1 MTSPLRAMNNALNM
15 TISSFEAMQKA
26 TNQAMNTS
34 SIQAARA
41 ELNKA
46 EIAMNQ
52 FEDEIREANEE
63 AKKMPGSFGGVEG
76 VLSKLKGLAA
86 GVGLAFGANKIIE
99 IADTMTLTTARL
111 DLINDGLQSTAELQ
125 DMIAASA
132 NRARSSYQ
140 STAEAV
146 SKLGVLAGNAFS
158 GNEEMIAFTELM
170 NKNFVIGGAS
180 IQEQTAAMYQ
190 LTQAMAAGRLQGDE
204 FRSIMENAPL
214 LAQAIADYMGKPMGE
229 LREMSSQGLITA
241 EVIKGAMFASAN
253 EINDRFAQMP
263 MTFGQVGTILKNT
276 LLQTFEPVIQAIG
289 RGSQWIYDNWSTLE
303 PVFLGLATATGAY
316 AVALGL
322 QKVAA
327 VQAMIAEEG
336 LRAVM
341 MKNPYM
347 WVALIIGVLVGMIY
361 KWVQSV
367 GGIRVAWLLAM
378 DAVMSAAGNAKV
390 AVLESLESMINGAI
404 SRINEFISLLNK
416 IPGVNIDMIGNV
428 SFAAKAAA
436 ENEAKAKARDRI
448 INQAQ
453 LDAAKKSTADGMG
466 FDWDSLMSGVENT
479 AGNTAKMADSMEM
492 AEESLEY
499 MRDIAEQE
507 AINRYTTASINVE
520 FGGITNNVNSE
531 LDLDGVVDYMATKV
545 EEAME
550 ISAERVRI

>member
-1 MTSPLRAMNNALNM
+1 M
-15 TISSFEAMQKA
+15 
-26 TNQAMNTS
+26 
-34 SIQAARA
+34 
-41 ELNKA
+41 
-46 EIAMNQ
+46 
-52 FEDEIREANEE
+52 
-63 AKKMPGSFGGVEG
+63 
-76 VLSKLKGLAA
+76 
-86 GVGLAFGANKIIE
+86 
-99 IADTMTLTTARL
+99 
-111 DLINDGLQSTAELQ
+111 INDGLQSTAELQ

-170 NKNFVIGGAS
+170 NKNFVIGGSS

-229 LREMSSQGLITA
+229 LKEMSKEGLITA

-303 PVFLGLATATGAY
+303 PVFWGLAAATGAY

-327 VQAMIAEEG
+327 VHAMIAEEG
-336 LRAVM
+336 LRAVL

-378 DAVMSAAGNAKV
+378 DAVLTATGNAKV

-404 SRINEFISLLNK
+404 GLINDFISLLNK
-416 IPGVNIDMIGNV
+416 IPGVNIDMVGDV

-436 ENEAKAKARDRI
+436 ENRAKALARNEQ

-466 FDWDSLMSGVENT
+466 FDWDALVGGVENT

-507 AINRYTTASINVE
+507 AINRFTTAEVNVQ
-520 FGGITNNVNSE
+520 FGGINNNISSE
-531 LDLDGVVDYMATKV
+531 IDLDGVVDYIATKT
-545 EEAME
+545 EEAMRV
-550 ISAERVRI
+550 SAERVRI